1 MELDYFDSG
10 AKDVLTASSNAKT
23 YGIQSSG
30 KFNEKGEWI
39 GPSYFTPISN
49 VPISH
54 NLKNSLKALPYLGRA
69 FSVQL
74 LAVVLWSTDR
84 GKALLAGNDHIII
97 SAGAVND

>member
-1 MELDYFDSG
+1 MKAL
-10 AKDVLTASSNAKT
+10 N
-23 YGIQSSG
+23 
-30 KFNEKGEWI
+30 KFLSLI
-39 GPSYFTPISN
+39 LFCAMVMSL
-49 VPISH
+49 SH